1 LSFDRR
7 YFSRQL
13 VLDGFGAKAQK
24 RLAGSHALVA
34 GLGGTGCVAAVNVAL
49 AGVGHLS
56 LLDRDVVSVE
66 NLHRQPIYT
75 NADVGMSKAEVA
87 ARFLSERAPRLKV
100 DYHTESLDRSNAFR
114 LLGGADLALD
124 CLDNMEARHALN
136 EACVRRQVP
145 LVHTGGIGWEASAAV
160 FWSPR
165 AACLECLVPAA
176 ADEQELPSC
185 EEVGVL
191 GAVTSYAASVG
202 ALEAV
207 KLLAGIPPSLAGR
220 MLFFDGRTGDSRV
233 VDLEKRE
240 SCGVCGSGSRPPG
253 GGGRVVQ
260 LCGDGEFYVSRA
272 FPSRSF
278 SVLARKL
285 RADARAM
292 GDSIILIAHGRAEVS
307 LFRGGGAL
315 VKGVSSGD
323 EAREILRDL
332 GVGR

>member
-24 RLAGSHALVA
+24 RLAGSHTLVA
-34 GLGGTGCVAAVNVAL
+34 GLGGTGCVAAVNLAL
-49 AGVGHLS
+49 AGVGRLS

-87 ARFLSERAPRLKV
+87 ARFLSERAPGLKV
-100 DYHTESLDRSNAFR
+100 DYHTESLDRSNASR
-114 LLGGADLALD
+114 LLGAADLALD

-136 EACVRRQVP
+136 EACVKRQVP

-160 FWSPR
+160 FWSPKG
-165 AACLECLVPAA
+165 ACLECLVPAA
-176 ADEQELPSC
+176 ADERLSSC

-207 KLLAGIPPSLAGR
+207 KLLAGIPSSLVGR
-220 MLFFDGRTGDSRV
+220 MLYYDGRTGDSRV
-233 VDLEKRE
+233 VDLERRE
-240 SCGVCGSGSRPPG
+240 NCGVCGSGSRPAG

-278 SVLARKL
+278 PALVRRL
-285 RADARAM
+285 RGDARVM
-292 GDSIILIAHGRAEVS
+292 GDSIILVEHGRAEAS

-315 VKGVSSGD
+315 VKGVSTEE
-323 EAREILRDL
+323 EAKEVLRDL